1 MLDFDA
7 IVRGLVAM
15 SVPKERAEAEAR
27 RQRGMPAPGVET
39 PDEAAM
45 REKLEAEHTAEGD
58 KLMRALGFEVV
69 RLEQRRAS
77 KIQAGL
83 PDRKYY
89 HRRRRITLW
98 WEGKAEWGRQ
108 RPDQREF
115 QAMAE
120 ACGETYVLGKLESLK
135 TWLID
140 TGVATREGELLIP
153 TPIPGE
159 CATKP
164 AA

>member
-1 MLDFDA
+1 MLEFDA
-7 IVRGLVAM
+7 IVRGLEAVG
-15 SVPKERAEAEAR
+15 VPKARAEAEAR
-27 RQRGMPAPGVET
+27 RQLGMPAAGVES

-89 HRRRRITLW
+89 HRRRRLTLW

-135 TWLID
+135 TWLVD
-140 TGVATREGELLIP
+140 AGVATREGELLIP
-153 TPIPGE
+153 TPIADKTAG
-159 CATKP
+159 AS

>member
-1 MLDFDA
+1 M
-7 IVRGLVAM
+7 G
-15 SVPKERAEAEAR
+15 VPKERAEAEAR
-27 RQRGMPAPGVET
+27 RQLGVVAPGVET
-39 PDEAAM
+39 PDEGAM
-45 REKLEAEHTAEGD
+45 RAKLEAEHMAEGD
-58 KLMRALGFEVV
+58 KLMRALGFDVV

-77 KIQAGL
+77 KVQAGL

-89 HRRRRITLW
+89 HRRRGLTLW

-135 TWLID
+135 TWLVEA
-140 TGVATREGELLIP
+140 GVATREGEMLIP
-153 TPIPGE
+153 TPIPGDS
-159 CATKP
+159 ARAP